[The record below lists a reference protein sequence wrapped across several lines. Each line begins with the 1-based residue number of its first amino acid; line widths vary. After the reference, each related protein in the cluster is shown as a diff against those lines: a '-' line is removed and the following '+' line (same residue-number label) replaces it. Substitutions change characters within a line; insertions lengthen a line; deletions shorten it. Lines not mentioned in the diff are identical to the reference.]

1 MRLAL
6 LLVLFPLTLSA
17 QTFPSLDKAIELTKT
32 RALRSSNVNWP
43 TVESESHSIAL
54 AQGEDAAIRYVLKA
68 LGDHHTF
75 YNHSVPIAESRG
87 QSSGIPVLAINSWSG
102 APQAA
107 QTAAQTVRSALLDA
121 ASNTKCGIIL
131 DFTQN
136 PGGNMW
142 PMVNGLIPLFT
153 NGLLGGFRDSAG
165 KLSPIEKKD
174 GLIYSDGKIVGLG
187 SLGPA
192 KDLSFKAI
200 AIIVGPYTSS
210 SGEITT
216 IMFKGQPNVRFFGQP
231 TSGYSTGNQTL
242 SLPNGG
248 TLILTTS
255 ITVDRTG
262 ASYSEAISPDQM
274 TDKPYADAA
283 TWVNAQCRK

>member
-6 LLVLFPLTLSA
+6 LFVLFPLALSA
-17 QTFPSLDKAIELTKT
+17 QTFPSLDKTIELAKT
-32 RALRSSNVNWP
+32 RALRSSSVNWSA
-43 TVESESHSIAL
+43 VDSESHSIAPV
-54 AQGEDAAIRYVLKA
+54 QGEDAAIRYVLKA

-87 QSSGIPVLAINSWSG
+87 QSSGVPVLAINSWSG
-102 APQAA
+102 SPQAA
-107 QTAAQTVRSALLDA
+107 QAAAQTVRSALLDA
-121 ASNTKCGIIL
+121 TSNTKCGIVL

-142 PMVNGLIPLFT
+142 PMVNGLSPLFT

-174 GLIYSDGKIVGLG
+174 GVIYSDGKIVGLG
-187 SLGPA
+187 GLGPT
-192 KDLSFKAI
+192 KDLPLKAI

-216 IMFKGQPNVRFFGQP
+216 IMFKGQNNVRFFGQP

-242 SLPNGG
+242 PLPNGG
-248 TLILTTS
+248 VLILTTS
-255 ITVDRTG
+255 VTLDRTG
-262 ASYSEAISPDQM
+262 AAYSEAINPDQI

-283 TWVNAQCRK
+283 AWVNAQCRK